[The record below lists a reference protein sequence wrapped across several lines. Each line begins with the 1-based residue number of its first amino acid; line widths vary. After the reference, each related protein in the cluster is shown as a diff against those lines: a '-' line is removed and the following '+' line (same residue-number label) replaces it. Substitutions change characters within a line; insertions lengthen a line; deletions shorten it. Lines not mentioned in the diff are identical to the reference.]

1 MLCERNVYGFEMLT
15 GRKSGARR
23 EDKAD
28 VPWGFRMSNNGGNLH
43 KKKGENS

>member
-1 MLCERNVYGFEMLT
+1 MLT

-43 KKKGENS
+43 KKKRVKILEINRK